1 MAIDKRFMLD
11 LLLTRKFQ
19 KEFFESSYSVVKD
32 IAIGIKDL
40 IIEEILQLNEAKLKM
55 LSAEALLE
63 LYIGETTETMT
74 FAFGDDEED
83 LELIREE
90 QINQLLRVWGR
101 LLSDL

>member
-1 MAIDKRFMLD
+1 MLD

-19 KEFFESSYSVVKD
+19 KEFFETSYTVIKD

-40 IIEEILQLNEAKLKM
+40 IIEEILQLSEARLRM
-55 LSAEALLE
+55 HSAEALLD

-83 LELIREE
+83 SELLREE
-90 QINQLLRVWGR
+90 QVNQLLRVWGR
-101 LLSDL
+101 LLSGL

>member
-1 MAIDKRFMLD
+1 MI
-11 LLLTRKFQ
+11 
-19 KEFFESSYSVVKD
+19 KD

-40 IIEEILQLNEAKLKM
+40 IIEEILQLSEVKLSM
-55 LSAEALLE
+55 HSAEALLD

-83 LELIREE
+83 SELLREE
-90 QINQLLRVWGR
+90 QVNQLLRVWGR